1 MYFCTKVNIINYSI
15 YAESTPNPEVMKFVA
30 NRMLADKSI
39 EITTLAEAKGISIA
53 EELLKFPFVKSIYL
67 SSNFISVSK
76 TGTIA
81 WENIAMQL
89 RIFIAD
95 HLNSNDIKNYT
106 ENLSSEKVA
115 VVNNTDDDKIT
126 IKEFT
131 ASEKEIEAILNEYIA
146 PAVEADGGAITL
158 NYYKDNVVCVD
169 LKGACSGCPSSTS
182 TLKGGIEA
190 LLKQKINPDIEVIA
204 NEK

>member
-1 MYFCTKVNIINYSI
+1 MNYSI

-115 VVNNTDDDKIT
+115 DVNNTDDDKIT

-169 LKGACSGCPSSTS
+169 LKGACSGCPS
-182 TLKGGIEA
+182 
-190 LLKQKINPDIEVIA
+190 
-204 NEK
+204 

>member
-1 MYFCTKVNIINYSI
+1 MNYSI

-39 EITTLAEAKGISIA
+39 EISTLKEAKGISIA
-53 EELLKFPFVKSIYL
+53 EELLRFPFVKSIYL
-67 SSNFISVSK
+67 GSNFISVAKSGEIK
-76 TGTIA
+76 
-81 WENIAMQL
+81 WEDIAMQL

-95 HLNSNDIKNYT
+95 HLNSNRIKNYT
-106 ENLSSEKVA
+106 EHLSSLEA
-115 VVNNTDDDKIT
+115 NFINNPNDEGKRA
-126 IKEFT
+126 KELN
-131 ASEKEIEAILNEYIA
+131 ANEKEIAAILDEYIA

-158 NYYKDNVVCVD
+158 NYYKDNIVCVD
-169 LKGACSGCPSSTS
+169 LRGACSGCPSSTS

-190 LLKQKINPDIEVIA
+190 LLKQKVSPDIKVIA

>member
-1 MYFCTKVNIINYSI
+1 MNYSI

-30 NRMLADKSI
+30 NRMLTDKSI
-39 EITTLAEAKGISIA
+39 EITTLEEAKGISIA

-76 TGTIA
+76 NGTIA

-106 ENLSSEKVA
+106 ENLSLEKVA
-115 VVNNTDDDKIT
+115 AVENTKNDKIT
-126 IKEFT
+126 IKEFND
-131 ASEKEIEAILNEYIA
+131 SEREIEALLNEYIA
-146 PAVEADGGAITL
+146 PAVESDGGAITL
-158 NYYKDNVVCVD
+158 KYYKDNVVCVD

-190 LLKQKINPDIEVIA
+190 LLKQKVNPDIEVIA

>member
-1 MYFCTKVNIINYSI
+1 MNYSI
-15 YAESTPNPEVMKFVA
+15 YVESTPNPEVMKFVA

-39 EITTLAEAKGISIA
+39 EIKTLQEAKGISIA
-53 EELLKFPFVKSIYL
+53 EELLKFPFVNSLYL
-67 SSNFISVSK
+67 SSNFISISK
-76 TGTIA
+76 SGQVE

-89 RIFIAD
+89 RVFIAD
-95 HLNSNDIKNYT
+95 HLNSNEIKNYT
-106 ENLSSEKVA
+106 EKISLDRVENSNNIKLEK
-115 VVNNTDDDKIT
+115 T
-126 IKEFT
+126 KEFN
-131 ASEKEIEAILNEYIA
+131 AREKEIEAILKEYIA

-182 TLKGGIEA
+182 TLKGGIES
-190 LLKQKINPDIEVIA
+190 LLKQKVNREIQVIA

>member
-1 MYFCTKVNIINYSI
+1 MNYSI

>member
-1 MYFCTKVNIINYSI
+1 MNYSI
-15 YAESTPNPEVMKFVA
+15 YVESTPNPEVMKFVA

-115 VVNNTDDDKIT
+115 DVNNTDDDKIT

>member
-1 MYFCTKVNIINYSI
+1 MNYSI

-30 NRMLADKSI
+30 NRMIADKSI
-39 EITTLAEAKGISIA
+39 EIKTLQQAKGISIA
-53 EELLKFPFVKSIYL
+53 EELLKLPFVNSIYL

-76 TGTIA
+76 IGTIQ

-106 ENLSSEKVA
+106 KNISSEE
-115 VVNNTDDDKIT
+115 IT
-126 IKEFT
+126 IIDNIKKDKTLIREFND
-131 ASEKEIEAILNEYIA
+131 SEKEIEALLNEYIA
-146 PAVEADGGAITL
+146 PAVESDGGAITL
-158 NYYKDNVVCVD
+158 NYYKENIVCVD

-190 LLKQKINPDIEVIA
+190 LLKQKINPEIEVIA